1 MYFYQTNLNVKAA
14 HKEKARRSETPMQK
28 RKRLEAKVSIK
39 CHVYKYLTMPSCT
52 CY

>member
-1 MYFYQTNLNVKAA
+1 MYLSNDIIVKAVR
-14 HKEKARRSETPMQK
+14 KEKARKLETPMQK
-28 RKRLEAKVSIK
+28 RKRLEADVRIK